1 MGVLT
6 LISMVKCIA
15 PGEYRALFLIHRIS
29 MREEVGKTIACRR
42 VAPMSRCQLARLLG
56 DCMMQVA
63 DSLSR
68 RLAAAPDA
76 T

>member
-15 PGEYRALFLIHRIS
+15 PGEYRALFLIRRIS
-29 MREEVGKTIACRR
+29 MREEVGKTVACRR

-63 DSLSR
+63 DSSR
-68 RLAAAPDA
+68 LLAAASDA

>member
-1 MGVLT
+1 
-6 LISMVKCIA
+6 
-15 PGEYRALFLIHRIS
+15 
-29 MREEVGKTIACRR
+29 MREEVGKTVACRR

-63 DSLSR
+63 DSSR
-68 RLAAAPDA
+68 LLAAASDA